1 MLRRLL
7 SLRVLIALQLAA
19 ILVLGLT
26 TALRFHIWA
35 EIDERQHY
43 ANVQAIA
50 EDGRYPLQSDLV
62 STEVQ
67 AITDRTYPRRSSNDP
82 GTQGLAGR
90 AYEAVQPPL
99 YYLLAAPAFLVPV
112 DHRAKIVV
120 VRLFDLALLVVALAL
135 AAALCRE
142 VLGPRWR
149 VGYAAVLATVLWPGV
164 LVRMITIS
172 NDVLA
177 LPAGLLVALL
187 TVLAWT
193 RSSPGWLLGAGVAL
207 GAALLTKA
215 TLIFMAPA
223 LLVTAA
229 TALRWQMP
237 RARVAAVLSM
247 VVPLVMIA
255 PWVVANDIRY
265 DTLGLL
271 GASPE
276 VQALYPPDPGAG
288 TGGVRPRVARLA
300 VASLPQEFWRE
311 YELLEVGG
319 AVTRGLVVALVA
331 FGVAAALVARRRL
344 EASSYV
350 VLGLP
355 LVAGV
360 TGLIVQ
366 FERTG
371 GDGFFGRYLYAA
383 AVLFALFG
391 AAGWITAGRS
401 RVVVGWAVA
410 VTVVAAVFWVHL
422 AGNYYFLDVGR
433 KLDRAMSFIY

>member
-1 MLRRLL
+1 MLRRHL
-7 SLRVLIALQLAA
+7 SLRTLIAMQIAA
-19 ILVLGLT
+19 ILVLGAT

-43 ANVQAIA
+43 ANVQVIA
-50 EDGRYPLQSDLV
+50 EDGRYPRQSDLV

-67 AITDRTYPRRSSNDP
+67 AITDRTYPRPSPNGPRS
-82 GTQGLAGR
+82 QGLAGR
-90 AYEAVQPPL
+90 TYEAIQPPL

-112 DHRAKIVV
+112 DHRDKVVV
-120 VRLFDLALLVVALAL
+120 VRLFDLALLMVTLAL

-149 VGYAAVLATVLWPGV
+149 VGYVAVLAILLWPGV

-187 TVLAWT
+187 TVLAWRR
-193 RSSPGWLLGAGVAL
+193 RSPWWLLGAGAAF

-215 TLIFMAPA
+215 TLTFMAPA

-229 TALRWQMP
+229 NALRWQVP
-237 RARVAAVLSM
+237 RARLAAVLSII
-247 VVPLVMIA
+247 VPLAMVT
-255 PWVVANDIRY
+255 PWMVTNNVRY
-265 DTLGLL
+265 GTLGLL

-288 TGGVRPRVARLA
+288 TGGVLPRVERLA
-300 VASLPQEFWRE
+300 VASLPQEFWRD
-311 YELLEVGG
+311 YDVLEVGG

-331 FGVAAALVARRRL
+331 FGAAGALVARRRL

-360 TGLIVQ
+360 TGLIVR

-383 AVLFALFG
+383 AVLFTLFG
-391 AAGWITAGRS
+391 AAGWVTVGRS
-401 RVVVGWAVA
+401 RIVIGWAV
-410 VTVVAAVFWVHL
+410 TVSVVSAVFWMHL

-433 KLDRAMSFIY
+433 KVHRMMSFVY

>member
-1 MLRRLL
+1 MLRRRL
-7 SLRVLIALQLAA
+7 SLRFLIALQLAA
-19 ILVLGLT
+19 ILVLGAT

-43 ANVQAIA
+43 ANVQVIA
-50 EDGRYPLQSDLV
+50 EDARYPLQPDLV

-67 AITDRTYPRRSSNDP
+67 AITDRTYPRPSPNSP
-82 GTQGLAGR
+82 GSQGLAGR
-90 AYEAVQPPL
+90 TYEAIQPPL
-99 YYLLAAPAFLVPV
+99 YYLLAAPAFLIPV
-112 DHRAKIVV
+112 DHRDKVV
-120 VRLFDLALLVVALAL
+120 VIRLFDLALLMVALAL

-149 VGYAAVLATVLWPGV
+149 VGYAAVLPIVLWPGV

-177 LPAGLLVALL
+177 LPVGLLVALL
-187 TVLAWT
+187 TVGAWRR
-193 RSSPGWLLGAGVAL
+193 RSPRWLLGAGAGL
-207 GAALLTKA
+207 GVALLTKA
-215 TLIFMAPA
+215 TLIFMVPA
-223 LLVTAA
+223 LLVTAVS
-229 TALRWQMP
+229 ALRWPVP
-237 RARVAAVLSM
+237 RARVAAVLSI
-247 VVPLVMIA
+247 VVPLVMIT
-255 PWVVANDIRY
+255 PWMVANSVRY

-271 GASPE
+271 GSSPE
-276 VQALYPPDPGAG
+276 VLALYPPGPGIV
-288 TGGVRPRVARLA
+288 TDGVLPRVERLA

-311 YELLEVGG
+311 YELFEVGG

-331 FGVAAALVARRRL
+331 FGMVGALTARRRL

-360 TGLIVQ
+360 TGLIVK

-391 AAGWITAGRS
+391 AAGWIRAGRS
-401 RVVVGWAVA
+401 RVVVGWAVT
-410 VTVVAAVFWVHL
+410 VSVVAAGFWVHL

-433 KLDRAMSFIY
+433 KLDRMMSFIS

>member
-1 MLRRLL
+1 MLRRRF
-7 SLRVLIALQLAA
+7 SLRALIALQLAA
-19 ILVLGLT
+19 ILVLGAT

-35 EIDERQHY
+35 DIDERQHY
-43 ANVQAIA
+43 ANVQVIA
-50 EDGRYPLQSDLV
+50 EDGRYPLQSELV

-67 AITDRTYPRRSSNDP
+67 AITDRTYPRPSPNGARS
-82 GTQGLAGR
+82 QGLAGR
-90 AYEAVQPPL
+90 TYEAIQPPL

-112 DHRAKIVV
+112 GHRDKVVV
-120 VRLFDLALLVVALAL
+120 VRLFDLALLMVTLAL

-149 VGYAAVLATVLWPGV
+149 VGYAAVLATMLWPGV

-187 TVLAWT
+187 TVLAWRR
-193 RSSPGWLLGAGVAL
+193 RSPRWLLGAGAAL
-207 GAALLTKA
+207 GVALLTKT
-215 TLIFMAPA
+215 TLIFMAPV

-229 TALRWQMP
+229 NALRWQVP
-237 RARVAAVLSM
+237 RARVAAVLSL
-247 VVPLVMIA
+247 VLPLVILA
-255 PWVVANDIRY
+255 PWIVANSVRY
-265 DTLGLL
+265 DTVGLL

-288 TGGVRPRVARLA
+288 TGGVVPRIKRLA

-311 YELLEVGG
+311 YEVLEVGG

-331 FGVAAALVARRRL
+331 FGLAGALVARRRL
-344 EASSYV
+344 DTSSYM

-360 TGLIVQ
+360 TGLIVR

-371 GDGFFGRYLYAA
+371 SDVFFGRYLYAA

-391 AAGWITAGRS
+391 AAGWITQADHGS
-401 RVVVGWAVA
+401 
-410 VTVVAAVFWVHL
+410 
-422 AGNYYFLDVGR
+422 
-433 KLDRAMSFIY
+433 

>member
-1 MLRRLL
+1 L
-7 SLRVLIALQLAA
+7 LIALQLAA
-19 ILVLGLT
+19 ILVLGAT
-26 TALRFHIWA
+26 TAFRFHIWA

-43 ANVQAIA
+43 ANVQVIA

-67 AITDRTYPRRSSNDP
+67 AITDGTFPRPSPNGPTS
-82 GTQGLAGR
+82 QGLAGR
-90 AYEAVQPPL
+90 TYEAIQPPL

-112 DHRAKIVV
+112 DHRDKVV
-120 VRLFDLALLVVALAL
+120 VLRLFDLVLLVVTLAL

-149 VGYAAVLATVLWPGV
+149 VGYAAVLAIVLWPGV
-164 LVRMITIS
+164 LVRMITVS

-177 LPAGLLVALL
+177 VPVGLLVALS
-187 TVLAWT
+187 TVLAWRR
-193 RSSPGWLLGAGVAL
+193 RSPWWLIGAGAAL
-207 GAALLTKA
+207 GVALLTKA
-215 TLIFMAPA
+215 TLIFMAPVVLA
-223 LLVTAA
+223 TAA
-229 TALRWQMP
+229 SALRWRVP
-237 RARVAAVLSM
+237 WARVAAVLSI
-247 VVPLVMIA
+247 VVPLVMIT
-255 PWVVANDIRY
+255 PWLVANDIRY

-276 VQALYPPDPGAG
+276 VQALYPPGPDAG
-288 TGGVRPRVARLA
+288 QGVLPRVKRLA

-311 YELLEVGG
+311 YDVLAVGS
-319 AVTRGLVVALVA
+319 AITRGLVIALIA

-344 EASSYV
+344 DVSSYV

-360 TGLIVQ
+360 TGLIIQ

-383 AVLFALFG
+383 AILFALFG

-401 RVVVGWAVA
+401 RVVVGWAA
-410 VTVVAAVFWVHL
+410 TVSVVSAVFWMYL

-433 KLDRAMSFIY
+433 KFDHVMSFVH